1 MNNSK
6 FTGLSDY
13 AKAQYRLGLVKITS
27 NPYLTVV
34 QGLPNLNT
42 PTILQYTNASDQ
54 DGLKEYCFVSVT
66 GESLRFMVKEN
77 KLQAFDTNVGID
89 ATTGINAGT
98 DIVLT
103 AAAGTAGGGPES
115 DPLYNSEKGQPL
127 GTPTLDSLGK
137 ILPQFLPI
145 SGLSN
150 FSPTTAYTA
159 GQTVIEGNK
168 IYQANAAVPA
178 GTFNALQWT
187 EISPSSASTVTTT
200 PTTVT
205 GISTPAQETAF
216 AIGINRNTTTGEV
229 WFKDPSTST
238 VTKIKDIVA
247 ANTVTT
253 DVTVTG
259 TLTPLQETALV
270 VGINRNIST
279 GEVWSKTSDGKVTK
293 LEKLSNAMCITSAL
307 TPIAANGNFV
317 YNHALNDANPII
329 QVIDSLG
336 NVVTSAVNIT
346 TTIVDANNVRVSIG
360 SVAGSFKVKVCTG
373 SFTNLTLSGG
383 GGVITETDPN
393 ALLKAGLA
401 GGKILG
407 TSATTA
413 TSGTPVVATT
423 TLAQLDAGMSDYPII
438 AGTKTVSTRVTQL
451 ESNLTHDVHF
461 GFGIR
466 FLTAGN
472 HFDKSSDELWFY
484 NPVNPGGSANGRY
497 IFLKMDEGSIGATP
511 LIIKVIRKSRGGVDY
526 PTPFHTFTIPANTV
540 VTATS
545 PYEIVNQL
553 GFTPILEGEILYINA
568 SDSAPLVGLT
578 IGITYQA
585 LY

>member
-1 MNNSK
+1 MSNS
-6 FTGLSDY
+6 FSH
-13 AKAQYRLGLVKITS
+13 
-27 NPYLTVV
+27 LTVGS
-34 QGLPNLNT
+34 QFKDGSTQKRRQDDFYELPEGKKIENLFSFWDEINPSCT
-42 PTILQYTNASDQ
+42 LEETIGGVTTSYS
-54 DGLKEYCFVSVT
+54 LK
-66 GESLRFMVKEN
+66 
-77 KLQAFDTNVGID
+77 D
-89 ATTGINAGT
+89 AYLAERSR
-98 DIVLT
+98 LT
-103 AAAGTAGGGPES
+103 AAGIRIPITAASRATYLKVKYSAATGAGGVEL
-115 DPLYNSEKGQPL
+115 DPIYTSEKGQPL
-127 GTPTLDSLGK
+127 GTPTLDASGK
-137 ILPQFLPI
+137 ILPVFLPASSNPI
-145 SGLSN
+145 QALTNLLAFPAAGLEGVIYVAKDTDLAYLWDA
-150 FSPTTAYTA
+150 TTSTYKPLSAIA
-159 GQTVIEGNK
+159 
-168 IYQANAAVPA
+168 
-178 GTFNALQWT
+178 
-187 EISPSSASTVTTT
+187 ASTITTT

-205 GISTPAQETAF
+205 GVTTPAQETAF
-216 AIGINRNTTTGEV
+216 IIGINRNATTGEV

-259 TLTPLQETALV
+259 TLTPAQETALV
-270 VGINRNIST
+270 VGISRNVAT

-307 TPIAANGNFV
+307 TPIVANGNFV
-317 YNHALNDANPII
+317 YNHALNDANPIV

-383 GGVITETDPN
+383 GGGVITETDPN

-401 GGKILG
+401 AGKILG

-413 TSGTPVVATT
+413 TSGTPVEATT
-423 TLAQLDAGMSDYPII
+423 TLAQLDAGMSDYPTI

-461 GFGIR
+461 GFGVG

-526 PTPFHTFTIPANTV
+526 PTPFYTFTIPANTT

-553 GFTPILEGEILYINA
+553 GFTPILEGEVLYINA
-568 SDSAPLVGLT
+568 SASAPLVGLT